1 MSVRQIYER
10 INAIFGL
17 LKAQDHLVLR
27 PYGLTPTAFTV
38 LGLLDAAEGIRQV
51 DLAARLLID
60 TSTMTRLID
69 RLERAGFAARIADP
83 TDRRALRVIITA
95 AGSDHI
101 RRANHTFESLI
112 AQRLS
117 VLSESEQ
124 QQLSALLEKLR
135 LSLSAELHSDPEPT
149 LNVPGSE
156 RGEVFTR
163 D

>member
-10 INAIFGL
+10 MNAIVGL
-17 LKAQDHLVLR
+17 LKAQDQVMLR

-38 LGLLDAAEGIRQV
+38 LGMLHATDGLRQV

-69 RLERAGFAARIADP
+69 RLEQAGLAERIADP
-83 TDRRALRVIITA
+83 ADRRALRVVITA
-95 AGSDHI
+95 TGSEQLRQATD
-101 RRANHTFESLI
+101 TFEPQI

-117 VLSESEQ
+117 VLNESEQ
-124 QQLSALLEKLR
+124 QQLVALLEKLR
-135 LSLSAELHSDPEPT
+135 LGLSAELHAHPERAFDA
-149 LNVPGSE
+149 PGLT
-156 RGEVFTR
+156 RGEVFTQ

>member
-10 INAIFGL
+10 LGAIVGL
-17 LKAQDHLVLR
+17 LKAQDHVMLR

-38 LGLLDAAEGIRQV
+38 LGLLDATQGLRQV
-51 DLAARLLID
+51 ELAARLLLD

-69 RLERAGFAARIADP
+69 RLEHAGLATRVADP
-83 TDRRALRVIITA
+83 SDRRALRVVITA
-95 AGSDHI
+95 AGSDHV
-101 RRANHTFESLI
+101 RQANDTFESLI

-124 QQLSALLEKLR
+124 QQLAALLEKLR
-135 LSLSAELHSDPEPT
+135 LGLSAELHANPERAFT
-149 LNVPGSE
+149 VPGLA
-156 RGEVFTR
+156 RGEVFTQ